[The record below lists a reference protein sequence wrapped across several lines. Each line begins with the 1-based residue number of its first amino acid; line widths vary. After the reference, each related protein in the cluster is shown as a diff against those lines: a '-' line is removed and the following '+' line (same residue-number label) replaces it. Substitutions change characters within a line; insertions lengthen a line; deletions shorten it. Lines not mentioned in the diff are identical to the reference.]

1 MFSGKYFQEI
11 IYIYFLDFMCSHEGM
26 CVYGR
31 YAPDVYIFLFFFYLM
46 TDVERRKGVA
56 FFNVL

>member
-1 MFSGKYFQEI
+1 MS
-11 IYIYFLDFMCSHEGM
+11 SHERM

-31 YAPDVYIFLFFFYLM
+31 YAPVVYIYFFFVFFYLM
-46 TDVERRKGVA
+46 TDVRERSKDVA

>member
-1 MFSGKYFQEI
+1 
-11 IYIYFLDFMCSHEGM
+11 MCSHEGM

-31 YAPDVYIFLFFFYLM
+31 YAPDVYIFLFFFFYLM

>member
-1 MFSGKYFQEI
+1 MS
-11 IYIYFLDFMCSHEGM
+11 SHESM

-31 YAPDVYIFLFFFYLM
+31 YAPVVYIYFFFVFFYLM
-46 TDVERRKGVA
+46 TDVRERSKDVA